1 MEMRLLRAD
10 ETHLTIPCVAALAV
24 YHNGVSTNHEV
35 TYPTTSP
42 EHCAEVM
49 AEGIRTNSGK
59 TMGVFDDDKLIAFCQ
74 ITIWAEKR
82 RGELSY
88 LFVNDEYR
96 GLGLGKKLIDWAM
109 EEFEQ
114 SPADMVDIRV
124 VEGNPTETLYERYD
138 FHRRIS
144 VMTWFK
150 KK

>member
-1 MEMRLLRAD
+1 METRLLQSN
-10 ETHLTIPCVAALAV
+10 ETHLTIPGLAALGV
-24 YHNGVSTNHEV
+24 YHNGVTTNTEV
-35 TYPTTSP
+35 TYPTTPP
-42 EHCAEVM
+42 EHCAAAM
-49 AEGIRTNSGK
+49 AEGIVNGTGK
-59 TMGVFDDDKLIAFCQ
+59 TMGVFDNGELIAFCQ
-74 ITIWAEKR
+74 ISINAEKR

-96 GLGLGKKLIDWAM
+96 GRGIGRELIDWAM
-109 EEFEQ
+109 AEFEK